1 MTPRA
6 RAAAIYG
13 GYTLYA
19 VTVCVISVYV
29 FFPYDQLKRFVIQKL
44 DAEGRY
50 QVTIKEVGPAF
61 PLGLTVKGIRMVS
74 PPEKPGE
81 KASVM
86 EIDRLK
92 FTVGIF
98 QAFSKDR
105 KVDVEIDALGGH
117 IVAEVESK
125 GKARKMKLKFEG
137 ISMKKLPGIAKAISL
152 PMTGSLH
159 GKGWF
164 EIPEAG
170 YRNAKGKF
178 TLACKSCTL
187 GDGKTKVKMDF
198 RPDHLK
204 KKVYDPVAAEGVTL
218 PKVRLGRFAGDIEIE
233 RGRAMFKQFEAL
245 SPDGEAQLLG
255 TIALR
260 EPFPF
265 SNVDAY
271 FKFKFD
277 EALKSKEARWRAIE
291 ASLGVGKRADGWIGF
306 SVKGRFK
313 DPPQFKPAR
322 FSTVER
328 LYDRAGR
335 GSARGRSERGG
346 SLRRPLTPGRPR
358 PLRGP
363 GALMPRPA
371 MLPPAAPGL
380 QDMLPPT
387 APSPRDE

>member
-1 MTPRA
+1 MTPRV
-6 RAAAIYG
+6 RAILTYG
-13 GYTLYA
+13 GYPLYA
-19 VTVCVISVYV
+19 LVVCIISVYV
-29 FFPYDQLKRFVIQKL
+29 FFPYDQLKRFVIQKM

-50 QVTIKEVGPAF
+50 QITIEDVGPAF
-61 PLGLTVKGIRMVS
+61 PVGLTVTGIRMVS

-81 KASVM
+81 KPGVM
-86 EIDRLK
+86 DIDRLK
-92 FTVGIF
+92 FRVGLF
-98 QAFSKDR
+98 QIFSKD
-105 KVDVEIDALGGH
+105 KTIDVEIDALGGH
-117 IVAEVESK
+117 IEAEVATK
-125 GKARKMKLKFEG
+125 GKARKMTLKFEG

-152 PMTGSLH
+152 PMTGGLH
-159 GKGWF
+159 GKGWI

-198 RPDHLK
+198 RPEHLK
-204 KKVYDPVAAEGVTL
+204 KKIADPVATEGVTL

-255 TIALR
+255 TVTLR

-277 EALKSKEARWRAIE
+277 EALKTKEPRWRAIE
-291 ASLGVGKRADGWIGF
+291 SSLGIGKRADGWIGF
-306 SVKGRFK
+306 SIRGRFK

-328 LYDRAGR
+328 LYDRGSR
-335 GSARGRSERGG
+335 DSARSRRERGG
-346 SLRRPLTPGRPR
+346 GLRGPKPQVRPR

-363 GALMPRPA
+363 AAAMSRPA
-371 MLPPAAPGL
+371 NAPIVR
-380 QDMLPPT
+380 
-387 APSPRDE
+387 PSPPSK